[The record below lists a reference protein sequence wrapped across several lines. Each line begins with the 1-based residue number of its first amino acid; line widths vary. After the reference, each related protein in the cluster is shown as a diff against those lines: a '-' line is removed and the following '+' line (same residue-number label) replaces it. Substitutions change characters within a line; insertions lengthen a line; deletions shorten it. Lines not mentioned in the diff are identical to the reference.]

1 MTPPKTLLAGDL
13 GGTKTWLR
21 LSCGGEMLR
30 EQRYDSA
37 AFAGLTPMLAGFL
50 GESAPQSACFGVA
63 GPVRGNTAQITN
75 LPWRID
81 AGEIAAHFAIPQ
93 VALINDFQAVAYGI
107 EALGDDDLLTLQA
120 GQPQPHG
127 PRAVIGAG
135 TGLGE
140 GYLVWQGEHY
150 QALASEGSHAD
161 FAPADE
167 MQAELWRWLA
177 LRYGHV
183 SWERVVSGPALA
195 EIYAFLRERGELAES
210 PQLAAA
216 LRLGDPSAA
225 ISAHALQHGDAL
237 AGAALDLFIAA
248 YGAESGN
255 LALKMLATGGVYVA
269 GGIAPKIAERLKDGG
284 FLRAFLAKGRFAGL
298 LETIPVQVVL
308 NPQVGL
314 LGAERVAGR
323 PYSQNRS

>member
-1 MTPPKTLLAGDL
+1 MTPAKTLLAGDL

-21 LSCGGEMLR
+21 LSCAGEVLR

-37 AFAGLTPMLAGFL
+37 AFAGLTPMIADFL
-50 GESAPQSACFGVA
+50 GESAPASACFGVA

-81 AGEIAAHFAIPQ
+81 AGEIATRFAIPQ
-93 VALINDFQAVAYGI
+93 VSLINDFQAVAYGI
-107 EALGDDDLLTLQA
+107 EALAAADLLTLQA

-140 GYLVWQGEHY
+140 GYLVWQDGHY

-167 MQAELWRWLA
+167 IQADLWRWLA
-177 LRYGHV
+177 QRYGHV
-183 SWERVVSGPALA
+183 SWERVVSGPGLA
-195 EIYAFLRERGELAES
+195 EIYAFLRERGAAAES

-225 ISAHALQHGDAL
+225 ISDHALQHGDVL
-237 AGAALDLFIAA
+237 AVAALDLFIAA
-248 YGAESGN
+248 YGAEAGN
-255 LALKMLATGGVYVA
+255 LALKMLATGGVYIA
-269 GGIAPKIAERLKDGG
+269 GGIAPKIAERIRAGG

-314 LGAERVAGR
+314 LGAERVAGL
-323 PYSQNRS
+323 